1 MERGEYLQLRNGLY
15 SEAEQLIN
23 EGKIEEGE
31 VKMQEITDLDNRF
44 DNEAKA
50 LANLNALKDNIKISN
65 TFPVNTQNK
74 IGEIADE
81 DFSNTTEYRKAF
93 PALAAARSLSR
104 SPITTAFVS
113 DCSSSTV
120 FIISV
125 FGANP

>member
-50 LANLNALKDNIKISN
+50 LANLNALKDNIKIQIHS
-65 TFPVNTQNK
+65 Q
-74 IGEIADE
+74 
-81 DFSNTTEYRKAF
+81 
-93 PALAAARSLSR
+93 
-104 SPITTAFVS
+104 
-113 DCSSSTV
+113 
-120 FIISV
+120 
-125 FGANP
+125 